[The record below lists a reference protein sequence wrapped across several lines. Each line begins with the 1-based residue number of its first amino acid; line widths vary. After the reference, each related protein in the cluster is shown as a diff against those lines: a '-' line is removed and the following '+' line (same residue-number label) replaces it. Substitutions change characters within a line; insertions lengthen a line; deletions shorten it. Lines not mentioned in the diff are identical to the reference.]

1 MDQWDADVDKG
12 IISYKSPLG
21 KVLMGAKKGATA
33 TFNAQKLEVIGIE
46 KAIDQTG
53 HLI

>member
-1 MDQWDADVDKG
+1 MDKG

-21 KVLMGAKKGATA
+21 KVLVGARKGATA

-46 KAIDQTG
+46 KAIDNSG